1 MAGDLLLSTLNDTL
15 LVNDGDANG
24 FGINLLGTQGGVI
37 DVNSIDGSILM
48 PDASL
53 VDSGRQAVR
62 FSAEA
67 DIQLDGIDAGVGGS
81 LDQDRRRR

>member
-1 MAGDLLLSTLNDTL
+1 MAGDLLLSTLNGTL
-15 LVNDGDANG
+15 LINDGDANG

-53 VDSGRQAVR
+53 VDSGSQAVR

-67 DIQLDGIDAGVGGS
+67 DIQLDGIDAGIGGS
-81 LDQDRRRR
+81 LDQDRRRP